1 MGRYRRRVRS
11 PTEQLPSPPQRRAVG
26 SALPPAPLRGQ
37 GDGRGIGGGYRH
49 GQQQEKKRAAANYS
63 PSGGGKDVPRRLCRR
78 SPPRPTEPPEGAKPR
93 SRSPRATNAGATADA
108 ERGGTRARAPPP
120 QRRGEAAN
128 GRGQRGTTRNDGAFA
143 PAETNGA
150 QRPEGEADGQRDQP
164 TTSRRPKGRPQRRH
178 SAQRARGETRRGRR
192 RRAAARPKPAG
203 GGMRDKGRRGRLGA
217 ARANARSDPPTC
229 RGSDL
234 SVARGRIA
242 PRLGQ
247 RGEWGG
253 MEPLPRR
260 VPRKRTREGRTLA
273 PRLHA
278 PHTDLQFC
286 SSVAIAG

>member
-1 MGRYRRRVRS
+1 MGEA
-11 PTEQLPSPPQRRAVG
+11 TDTG
-26 SALPPAPLRGQ
+26 SSKRKRGQ
-37 GDGRGIGGGYRH
+37 RQITAPAGGGETSH
-49 GQQQEKKRAAANYS
+49 GGYAAA
-63 PSGGGKDVPRRLCRR
+63 P
-78 SPPRPTEPPEGAKPR
+78 PPRPTEPPEGAKPR

-178 SAQRARGETRRGRR
+178 PAQRARGETRRGRR

-229 RGSDL
+229 RGSFL

-247 RGEWGG
+247 RVEWGG

-286 SSVAIAG
+286 GSVAIAG

>member
-1 MGRYRRRVRS
+1 MGERQ
-11 PTEQLPSPPQRRAVG
+11 PT
-26 SALPPAPLRGQ
+26 
-37 GDGRGIGGGYRH
+37 
-49 GQQQEKKRAAANYS
+49 RAAAGAKEG
-63 PSGGGKDVPRRLCRR
+63 SGKLQPQRGGEYVLRRLAAAP
-78 SPPRPTEPPEGAKPR
+78 PPRPTEPPEGAKPR
-93 SRSPRATNAGATADA
+93 SRSPRATDAGATADA

-128 GRGQRGTTRNDGAFA
+128 GRGQRGTTRMTGHLP

-150 QRPEGEADGQRDQP
+150 QCPEDEADGQRDQP

-178 SAQRARGETRRGRR
+178 PAQRARGETRRGRR

-242 PRLGQ
+242 PRIGQ
-247 RGEWGG
+247 RVEWGG

-278 PHTDLQFC
+278 PDTDLQFC
-286 SSVAIAG
+286 GSAAIAG